1 MTEYPTEGRRAHR
14 GEPCLADAA
23 DGEGMHRPRS
33 PEHGDVDR
41 RIEHGQRGDALGMSD
56 GPFETDWAA
65 DVVYHKMAAIDPEC
79 VDRLAGPSGQAAPGV
94 VEIAGPPGQ
103 SETGE
108 VEGNAAQPPG
118 GQLCE
123 HLSVEERTGRH
134 AVQTYHRCAVASLED
149 EAANPGCFE
158 RLPGQPMTR
167 DHVGNI
173 ATIGGGSHSC
183 APLLIP
189 VAPGPC
195 DHPSSPAG

>member
-1 MTEYPTEGRRAHR
+1 MRAHASMTAR
-14 GEPCLADAA
+14 AA
-23 DGEGMHRPRS
+23 LPHRQTR
-33 PEHGDVDR
+33 R
-41 RIEHGQRGDALGMSD
+41 RTRIEHGQRGDALGMSD

-94 VEIAGPPGQ
+94 VEIAGPLGQ

-123 HLSVEERTGRH
+123 HLAVEERTGRH
-134 AVQTYHRCAVASLED
+134 PMQTYHRCAVASLD
-149 EAANPGCFE
+149 NEAANPAGFE
-158 RLPGQPMTR
+158 CHPGQPMTR

-173 ATIGGGSHSC
+173 AIIG
-183 APLLIP
+183 
-189 VAPGPC
+189 
-195 DHPSSPAG
+195 